1 MTKKEEHK
9 VFGLLGKK
17 ISYSFS
23 RGYFSK
29 KFEKLGYSNYEYQN
43 FDLQNIDE
51 FPEILASTSN
61 LKGLNVTIP
70 YKQAVIPFLNIVDKT
85 ASKIGA
91 VNTIKITKR
100 GNLKGYN
107 TDAIGFEKSLLPLLK
122 SHHTKALILGTGGA
136 SKAIAYVL
144 EKNDIKYKFVSRKP
158 QKKKQISYQD
168 LSKEMLDKYTIII
181 NCTPLGTS
189 PEIEKYP
196 DIPYQFINKNHL
208 LYDLIYNPEITTF
221 LAKGKEQGATIK
233 NGYEMLE
240 LQAEASWEIW
250 NS

>member
-1 MTKKEEHK
+1 M
-9 VFGLLGKK
+9 
-17 ISYSFS
+17 
-23 RGYFSK
+23 
-29 KFEKLGYSNYEYQN
+29 
-43 FDLQNIDE
+43 
-51 FPEILASTSN
+51 
-61 LKGLNVTIP
+61 
-70 YKQAVIPFLNIVDKT
+70 
-85 ASKIGA
+85 
-91 VNTIKITKR
+91 
-100 GNLKGYN
+100 
-107 TDAIGFEKSLLPLLK
+107 
-122 SHHTKALILGTGGA
+122 
-136 SKAIAYVL
+136 L